1 MTAAGMH
8 VAHGYTMADVARHA
22 RIGMTMAASR
32 AGNADDRYQAAWD
45 AVVMTLAEAD
55 EPPSRRDLSVA
66 ASNAVE
72 AQWHD
77 YRHHH
82 GINSRGAA
90 APRHAVYWLDLGGP
104 TPSPEHRIVEREALA
119 RIWPE
124 LNDRDR
130 AALTALATMGT
141 YAAAAAAM
149 GLDYRTFTERVRR
162 ARTRYL
168 ALWHEG
174 ETPSRLWRV
183 DRRERTTDRW
193 ASKNR
198 SDLLRRGAAI
208 SRREGRPH
216 GTWTRYCSGCR
227 CAGCKAEARRVNAAA
242 YARRRAAAAG
252 DAA

>member
-1 MTAAGMH
+1 MTAADQH
-8 VAHGYTMADVARHA
+8 VGHGYTLADVDRHA
-22 RIGMTMAASR
+22 RIGLSMTATS
-32 AGNADDRYQAAWD
+32 AGSSDDRYQAAWD
-45 AVVMTLAEAD
+45 AVVMALVEAEQ
-55 EPPSRRDLSVA
+55 PPSRRDLSVA

-72 AQWHD
+72 KQWHN

-82 GINSRGAA
+82 GINSRGAV
-90 APRHAVYWLDLGGP
+90 APRHCMYWLDLGRP
-104 TPSPEHRIVEREALA
+104 TSSPEPAIVEREALA
-119 RIWPE
+119 RIWPA

-141 YAAAAAAM
+141 YAAAAVAM

-227 CAGCKAEARRVNAAA
+227 CAECKAEARRVNAAA